1 MSLMT
6 HTINHFGDTAR
17 GLAKNPL
24 RIIALFIVLIY
35 GFASFVTAFS
45 RTLSLDERL
54 PLIYFMVLFP
64 ILVLIVFT
72 WLVTRHAGKLYSP
85 EDFKNEENY
94 MRTQLAAAASL
105 GAATARSQKTSTNE
119 DDFSQLVELVRLF
132 PQSGSKCKTPSCNR
146 LLWVDD
152 QPDLHVYIRKA
163 FEAVGISFKL
173 AQSLN
178 EALQLLRKE
187 TFSAIIADIGN
198 DKEGPREGYVLLD
211 AVRRQ
216 GDQTPI
222 FMYTGE
228 EHQLEEQQEAVQ
240 RGAQASA
247 NNPKELF
254 KMVMDSLIKR
264 G

>member
-1 MSLMT
+1 MT
-6 HTINHFGDTAR
+6 HTIDHFGATAR

-35 GFASFVTAFS
+35 GFAAFVTAFS

-54 PLIYFMVLFP
+54 PLIYFMVFFP
-64 ILVLIVFT
+64 VLVLIVFT
-72 WLVTRHAGKLYSP
+72 WLVIRHAGKLYGP
-85 EDFKNEENY
+85 EDFRDEDNY
-94 MRTQLAAAASL
+94 VRTQLAAAASL
-105 GAATARSQKTSTNE
+105 GAATARSQKANTNE
-119 DDFSQLVELVRLF
+119 DDFSQLVDLIRLF
-132 PQSGSKCKTPSCNR
+132 PKSSKKCGKPKCNR

-152 QPDLHVYIRKA
+152 QPELHIYIRKA

-173 AQSLN
+173 AHSLN
-178 EALQLLRKE
+178 EALQLLRTE

-198 DKEGPREGYVLLD
+198 DKEGPREGYILLD

-216 GDQTPI
+216 GDKTPI

-228 EHQLEEQQEAVQ
+228 EHRPEEQQEAVQ

-254 KMVMDSLIKR
+254 KIVMDSLIKR
-264 G
+264 D